1 MARIVIIG
9 AGMSGLAAASRLATL
24 GHRVTVCEASA
35 THGGMVGRY
44 ERDGF
49 AFDTGPGLL
58 TLPAVYRDLALKTG
72 REPLEELVGLAPV
85 DPESRHLLPDGTT
98 LLLPNAS
105 RGGVSQALDAAFGA
119 GSGERWSEV
128 MNHGRTVWEATRRPL
143 LEEPLPADPERLR
156 TDPYPAPPRRGL
168 GRLRRTPWTLA
179 EVAGRELGGR
189 PGLTALL
196 HEHALRFGF
205 DPLTAPAGATVLPYM
220 EQSFGVW
227 YVRGGIRALA
237 DAVYRRCLDRKV
249 EFRFGCP
256 VQKVLFDPADGRA
269 TGVRTAGGDRLEADT
284 VISSMDTRAFH
295 RDAVGR
301 PGHDGPQRDTPQRGD
316 QQRGE
321 GPSARAPG
329 RFTVLL
335 ALRGSRPAGTAH
347 RTVVHAADG
356 AAEREALFGR
366 APKLYGRPTVQVLR
380 PDDATL
386 HPEGHESVSLTVTV
400 PAADALDWNAPGTA
414 ERYADQVLD
423 QVDAAGL
430 GLRERLLWRVV
441 RTPLDTRAETGALFG
456 SVPRPAL
463 AGAGGG
469 LLQAPNRAPGPGLF
483 VIGGAAHPGGGLARV
498 GMSACITAGLVGP
511 A

>member
-24 GHRVTVCEASA
+24 GHRVTVCEASG
-35 THGGMVGRY
+35 TYGGMVGRY

-105 RGGVSQALDAAFGA
+105 RGGVARALDAAFGA

-179 EVAGRELGGR
+179 EVAGRELDGR

-196 HEHALRFGF
+196 HEYALRFGF
-205 DPLTAPAGATVLPYM
+205 DPSTAPAGATVLAYM

-249 EFRFGCP
+249 GFRFDCP
-256 VQKVLFDPADGRA
+256 VEQVLSDPADGRV
-269 TGVRTAGGDRLEADT
+269 TGVRLAGGDRLEADT
-284 VISSMDTRAFH
+284 VISSTDARTFH
-295 RDAVGR
+295 PDAVGR
-301 PGHDGPQRDTPQRGD
+301 PGQDGPRPGDGQRADRQRD
-316 QQRGE
+316 E
-321 GPSARAPG
+321 AAARVPG

-335 ALRGSRPAGTAH
+335 ALRGSRPAAAAH

-366 APKLYGRPTVQVLR
+366 TPELYAHPTVQVLR
-380 PDDATL
+380 PDDPTL

-400 PAADALDWNAPGTA
+400 PSAGALDWSRPEAA

-423 QVDAAGL
+423 RVDAAGL
-430 GLRERLLWRVV
+430 GLRGRLLWRVL
-441 RTPLDTRAETGALFG
+441 RTPLDTAAETGALFG

-463 AGAGGG
+463 AGAGGS
-469 LLQAPNRAPGPGLF
+469 LLQAPNQRPGPGLF

-498 GMSACITAGLVGP
+498 GMSACITAGLIGP

>member
-24 GHRVTVCEASA
+24 GHRVTVCEASG
-35 THGGMVGRY
+35 TYGGMVGRY
-44 ERDGF
+44 RRDGF

-105 RGGVSQALDAAFGA
+105 RGGVAQALDAAFGA

-143 LEEPLPADPERLR
+143 LEEPLPADPGRLR

-168 GRLRRTPWTLA
+168 GRLRRAPWTLA
-179 EVAGRELGGR
+179 DVAGRELDGR

-196 HEHALRFGF
+196 HEYALRFGF
-205 DPLTAPAGATVLPYM
+205 DPWTAPAGATVLPYM

-237 DAVYRRCLDRKV
+237 DAVHRRCLDRKV
-249 EFRFGCP
+249 EFRFDSA
-256 VQKVLFDPADGRA
+256 VEKVLFDPADGRA
-269 TGVRTAGGDRLEADT
+269 TGVRLAGGDRLEADT
-284 VISSMDTRAFH
+284 VISSTDTRAFH
-295 RDAVGR
+295 RDSVGA
-301 PGHDGPQRDTPQRGD
+301 PGQDGPQPGA
-316 QQRGE
+316 
-321 GPSARAPG
+321 GPSAAEPARLPG

-335 ALRGSRPAGTAH
+335 ALRGPRPAGTAH

-356 AAEREALFGR
+356 ATEREALFGR
-366 APKLYGRPTVQVLR
+366 APKPYERPTVQVLR
-380 PDDATL
+380 PDDPTL

-400 PAADALDWNAPGTA
+400 PAADALDWSAPGAA

-423 QVDAAGL
+423 HVDAAGL
-430 GLRERLLWRVV
+430 GLRGRLLWRVV
-441 RTPLDTRAETGALFG
+441 RTPLDTAAETGAIFG

-463 AGAGGG
+463 AGADGA
-469 LLQAPNRAPGPGLF
+469 LLQAPNQQPRPGLF

-498 GMSACITAGLVGP
+498 GMSACITAGLIGP